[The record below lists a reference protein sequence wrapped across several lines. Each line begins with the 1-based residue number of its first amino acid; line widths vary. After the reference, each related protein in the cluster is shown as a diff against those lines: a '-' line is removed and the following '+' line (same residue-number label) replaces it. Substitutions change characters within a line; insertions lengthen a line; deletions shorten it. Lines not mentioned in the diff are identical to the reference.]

1 MEHQLPSNIAIEKNG
16 IYDNKFIN
24 RSYFRLE
31 RKLTNLEN
39 FKTLVRYIGYLFL
52 MKFTLVLGKYFTVLL
67 SIRNEYYRPL
77 ILNANAK

>member
-1 MEHQLPSNIAIEKNG
+1 MEHQLPSNIAIEKNYG
-16 IYDNKFIN
+16 IYDKLIN

-67 SIRNEYYRPL
+67 SIRNEHRPL

>member
-1 MEHQLPSNIAIEKNG
+1 MEHQLPSNIAIEKNYG
-16 IYDNKFIN
+16 IYDKLIN

-39 FKTLVRYIGYLFL
+39 FKTLVRYTGYLFL
-52 MKFTLVLGKYFTVLL
+52 MKFTLVLEKYFTVLL
-67 SIRNEYYRPL
+67 SIRNEHRPL